1 MTVVSCK
8 TYFHGITQIFK
19 FCVEKTKATMI
30 LHKIAPCLVFLPL
43 TNDII
48 VIQRALATNTIP
60 DTGSLHS
67 VTWYVN
73 FFSIDLYP
81 CPPPLR
87 PYSSSLP
94 LSPLGVNV
102 SPLCSHCAFFGR
114 YLPKIPSTAS
124 NCNPDSCWLSHL
136 PLLRL
141 QVACR

>member
-19 FCVEKTKATMI
+19 FCVEKTKATVI

-60 DTGSLHS
+60 NTGSLHS
-67 VTWYVN
+67 VIWCAN

-94 LSPLGVNV
+94 LSLLCVPIVPSLGDT
-102 SPLCSHCAFFGR
+102 FQR
-114 YLPKIPSTAS
+114 YLPQHLTAI
-124 NCNPDSCWLSHL
+124 LT
-136 PLLRL
+136 
-141 QVACR
+141 VAGFLICLY